1 MNDTEKPM
9 CLYYCR
15 QTEMSPLEIQELKM
29 RVESACKEL
38 ILKGFK
44 PIVDGYSLKLQ
55 VWNVGLT
62 ESYDMYISEAELDFQ
77 ANEYHGRLEE
87 ANHLMKTEYG
97 IND

>member
-1 MNDTEKPM
+1 MEHMNDTEKP
-9 CLYYCR
+9 
-15 QTEMSPLEIQELKM
+15 TEMSPLEIQELKM
-29 RVESACKEL
+29 RVECACKEL
-38 ILKGFK
+38 MLKGFK

-87 ANHLMKTEYG
+87 ANRLMKDEFG